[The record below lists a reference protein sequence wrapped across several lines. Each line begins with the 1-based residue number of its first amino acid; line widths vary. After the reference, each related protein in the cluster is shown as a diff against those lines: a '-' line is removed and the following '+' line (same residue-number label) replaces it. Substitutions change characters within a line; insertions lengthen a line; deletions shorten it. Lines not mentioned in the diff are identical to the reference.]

1 MLSGLL
7 ALSAGVAVRPN
18 ITVTV
23 LGSPEGPAAPRVT
36 NAETARAQ
44 RSKLTRDIEAVDS
57 DVREMGKAEDE
68 VIGQLAARAKML
80 ERTLRERD
88 DELKEA
94 RPRLETL
101 EVELAAAKEEEE
113 GQIGIIWRRMLGL
126 LRKESKWM
134 EESRTG
140 AY

>member
-23 LGSPEGPAAPRVT
+23 LGSPEGPGGAARD
-36 NAETARAQ
+36 ECGDGARAAG
-44 RSKLTRDIEAVDS
+44 KLTRDIEAVDS

-101 EVELAAAKEEEE
+101 EVELAAAKEESANLAQLNAKLK
-113 GQIGIIWRRMLGL
+113 GHLSGL
-126 LRKESKWM
+126 RHNLLSAEDI
-134 EESRTG
+134 TP
-140 AY
+140 

>member
-1 MLSGLL
+1 M
-7 ALSAGVAVRPN
+7 
-18 ITVTV
+18 
-23 LGSPEGPAAPRVT
+23 T

-44 RSKLTRDIEAVDS
+44 RSKLTRDIEAVAS

-88 DELKEA
+88 DELKAA

-101 EVELAAAKEEEE
+101 EVELAAAKEESANLAQLNAKLK
-113 GQIGIIWRRMLGL
+113 GHLSGL
-126 LRKESKWM
+126 RHNLLSAEDI
-134 EESRTG
+134 TP
-140 AY
+140 

>member
-1 MLSGLL
+1 MLSGLR
-7 ALSAGVAVRPN
+7 ALSAGVAGRPN

-101 EVELAAAKEEEE
+101 EVELAAAKEESANLAQLNAKLK
-113 GQIGIIWRRMLGL
+113 GHLSGL
-126 LRKESKWM
+126 RHNLLSAEDI
-134 EESRTG
+134 TP
-140 AY
+140 